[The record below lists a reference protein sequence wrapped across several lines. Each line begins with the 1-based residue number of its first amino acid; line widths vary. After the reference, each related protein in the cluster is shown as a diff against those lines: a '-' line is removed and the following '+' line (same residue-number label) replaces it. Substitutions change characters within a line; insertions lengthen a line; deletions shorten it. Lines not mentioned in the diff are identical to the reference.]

1 MKHYFASIVFLALAQ
16 SMVFAQGKGT
26 DTLFIKKDV
35 AWNAPSFKF
44 STFLIFPLMVSGDVC
59 LTKDAFIFTRSNKK
73 PKQKRKWENLKLEI
87 VIPVAKIER
96 VRRNIFGE
104 LVVQTKSRKYR
115 FSPFNAYESKNW
127 FRYGRGQALGNEFDK
142 IVEIISA
149 RIDNVDRNGSE

>member
-1 MKHYFASIVFLALAQ
+1 MVKPFSTLTILLITSGVALAQ
-16 SMVFAQGKGT
+16 SSET
-26 DTLFIKKDV
+26 DTLFTKKGV

-44 STFLIFPLMVSGDVC
+44 STFVFFPLLVSGDVC

-127 FRYGRGQALGNEFDK
+127 FRYGRGQALGNEFEK